1 MNQRVLIADDHLLV
15 RMGIKALLSQLDGFE
30 VIAEAEDGIGALE
43 MQRELQPDIA
53 LIDIA
58 MPDMTG
64 IEVVRE
70 IRQFDSQVKIVYLSA
85 LNSAEIVQAAFATS
99 ANGYLLKDFMLAEL
113 EEALNKVVSGEIYLS
128 PRLLHGAADEREKE
142 PSEYAGKTLLT
153 ARQVEILRGIA
164 SGSST
169 KEIAR
174 DLGVSPKTVDFH
186 RTQLMKRLGLHDIAS
201 LTLYAVRHG
210 LAPSRL

>member
-43 MQRELQPDIA
+43 MQRVLQPDIA

>member
-15 RMGIKALLSQLDGFE
+15 RMGIRALLSQLDGFE
-30 VIAEAEDGIGALE
+30 VIAEAEDGSGALR
-43 MQRELQPDIA
+43 MQRQLQPDIA

-64 IEVVRE
+64 IEVVRK
-70 IRQFDSQVKIVYLSA
+70 IRQFDSQVKIIYLSA
-85 LNSAEIVQAAFATS
+85 LNSAEIIQAAFATS

-113 EEALNKVVSGEIYLS
+113 EEALNKVAEGEIYLS
-128 PRLLHGAADEREKE
+128 PRLLHSPPVEREEE
-142 PSEYAGKTLLT
+142 PLEYAGKSLLT
-153 ARQVEILRGIA
+153 ARQIEILKGIA
-164 SGSST
+164 LGSST

-174 DLGVSPKTVDFH
+174 DLGLSPKTVDFH

-210 LAPSRL
+210 FVPSDL

>member
-142 PSEYAGKTLLT
+142 PSEYAGETLLT